1 MAADPYLL
9 YTATLVPVVL
19 AVAIAAQR
27 PREVPMALGLSAAAI
42 GAQWLLARWA
52 PDAIRRRPRLRS
64 MLRLVVPLGYV
75 GLAVQLI
82 GGPALP
88 LLALFAP
95 VVAGAAAIGPF
106 QGWVTAA
113 VAAAVYLLPEIGD
126 LGSPAAVVL
135 RGITLSGVALV
146 LAFGTRRIVVALEAA
161 VRQARRSAAAE
172 RRRGRQIEALEAV
185 GRVLAGGGPSPE
197 LIARVAEI
205 VATRFGY
212 PHVSVY
218 LGDERRVE
226 LVAQHGYL
234 ESIAAFDAGTGVAG
248 RVMRTRQLAFVPDVA
263 TESDYVPGT
272 LQATSLICAPLL
284 VDERFLGI
292 LNVET
297 SDGRRLD
304 TTDRSLIAILAT
316 RIAAAVALGQDRQA
330 LAARADL
337 FRDIDRFG
345 RDVSGS
351 LAVAPLAEVIAEAV
365 GRVVASDTVAVTLID
380 RTDGRYLV
388 RAVRGAPERAVG
400 REVRIGEGLAGRA
413 IRDRAL
419 VQDDTLTEASLPAS
433 VQGLGITPLT
443 SGVGVPLVR
452 DGVVVGALTVGRTS
466 GVATFTELELEGLGL
481 VAAHAAL
488 AIANA
493 FLHAEVEELAVRD
506 ALTGL
511 YNRRHFDEAL
521 ERMLAAARRDR
532 LGAPRPISAILFDI
546 DRFGAFNKEHGHQV
560 GDSVLRAFADV
571 LRQRFR
577 ASDLVAR
584 LGGEEF
590 IAILDGADREAAVAA
605 ADEVRALL
613 ARRPIDVGDGDR
625 VRVTVSAGCAELDP
639 ADPSRESLLRTV
651 DVALFMAKRAGR
663 DRVVAA

>member
-1 MAADPYLL
+1 VAADPYLF

-19 AVAIAAQR
+19 AVAVAAHR
-27 PREVPMALGLSAAAI
+27 PREVPMAIGISGAAL
-42 GAQWLLARWA
+42 GAQWLLARWL
-52 PDAIRRRPRLRS
+52 PDAIRRRVRLRS
-64 MLRLVVPLGYV
+64 MLRLGVPLLYV
-75 GLAVQLI
+75 AVAVQLI

-106 QGWVTAA
+106 QGWATAA
-113 VAAAVYLLPEIGD
+113 IAAAVYLLPEVGN

-135 RGITLSGVALV
+135 RGITLAGVALV
-146 LAFGTRRIVVALEAA
+146 LAFGTRRIVLSLEAA
-161 VRQARRSAAAE
+161 VRQARRSAAIE
-172 RRRGRQIEALEAV
+172 RRRGRQIEALETV

-197 LIARVAEI
+197 LIDRVADI

-226 LVAQHGYL
+226 LTAQRGYV
-234 ESIAAFDAGTGVAG
+234 EAIAAFDPATGVAG
-248 RVMRTRQLAFVPDVA
+248 RVLRTRQLAFVPDVTA
-263 TESDYVPGT
+263 DADYVPGT
-272 LQATSLICAPLL
+272 LTATSLICAPLL
-284 VDERFLGI
+284 VDGQFLGI

-297 SDGRRLD
+297 SAGRRLD
-304 TTDRSLIAILAT
+304 PTDRNLVSIVAA
-316 RIAAAVALGQDRQA
+316 RIATAIALGRDRQA
-330 LAARADL
+330 LADRADL

-345 RDVSGS
+345 RDVSAS
-351 LAVAPLAEVIAEAV
+351 LAVGPLAEVIAEAV
-365 GRVVASDTVAVTLID
+365 CRVVEADLVAVTLID
-380 RTDGRYLV
+380 RSDGRYLV
-388 RAVRGAPERAVG
+388 RAARGAPESVVG
-400 REVRIGEGLAGRA
+400 RELRVGEGLAGRA
-413 IRDRAL
+413 IRDRAM
-419 VQDDTLTEASLPAS
+419 VVDTMNEERLPTS
-433 VQGLGITPLT
+433 VRNMAVPSMSIGVAQPLI
-443 SGVGVPLVR
+443 R
-452 DGVVVGALTVGRTS
+452 DGVVVGALTVARAS
-466 GVATFTELELEGLGL
+466 PDATFTELELEGLGL

-488 AIANA
+488 AVANA

-521 ERMLAAARRDR
+521 DRLLALNRREH
-532 LGAPRPISAILFDI
+532 LGAPRPLSVIMFDL
-546 DRFGAFNKEHGHQV
+546 DRFGMFNKEHGHQV
-560 GDSVLRAFADV
+560 GDSVLRTFADV

-590 IAILDGADREAAVAA
+590 IAVLDGADREAAVAA

-613 ARRPIDVGDGDR
+613 ALRPIEVEDGDR

-639 ADPSRESLLRTV
+639 ADPSRESLLRTA